1 MVGWSKGEVS
11 TEPSPICV
19 SYDFEPY
26 FVMAGNSANA
36 LTKGTSSLY

>member
-36 LTKGTSSLY
+36 LTKARAASN